1 MSDIQRKGREAEHEL
16 KIMAEANA
24 TFREKCLSEAIQI
37 ARLGDKDKAYE
48 KLLMVIAIDGVRAVM
63 QGHVDSAVMD
73 KAANPDGHPN
83 N

>member
-1 MSDIQRKGREAEHEL
+1 MSDIQHKGRVAKQQLDIMEEAH
-16 KIMAEANA
+16 AA
-24 TFREKCLSEAIQI
+24 FREKCLEEAVSI

-73 KAANPDGHPN
+73 KASEQARHPN

>member
-1 MSDIQRKGREAEHEL
+1 MSDVERKGRQAEYEL
-16 KIMAEANA
+16 QVTAESHAA
-24 TFREKCLSEAIQI
+24 FREKCLNEAIQI

>member
-1 MSDIQRKGREAEHEL
+1 MSDIERNGRKAEYEL
-16 KIMAEANA
+16 TLMAEAHA
-24 TFREKCLSEAIQI
+24 SFREKCLSEAVAI

-48 KLLMVIAIDGVRAVM
+48 KLLMVVAIDGVRAVM

-73 KAANPDGHPN
+73 KASEQLRHPN